1 MKHYIDKIT
10 KQMFGYEQNPN
21 DTNLRELTDEEFEGW
36 RTGILNSYNEE
47 LDVFEFIDKRDFETE
62 KLNKYEYLKN
72 KREESLET
80 GIFIEETIEG
90 QKEPLLKLIKGRT
103 QDLADAMAVF
113 MMLQNGAEKTYWFY
127 SNGVVE
133 EVNSTKMAQI
143 YQSIGNFRSS
153 QFAKESQLKTQVS
166 LAETLQELDSVKW
179 N

>member
-21 DTNLRELTDEEFEGW
+21 DNNLRELTDEEFEGW
-36 RTGILNSYNEE
+36 RNGTLNSYNEE
-47 LDVFEFIDKRDFETE
+47 LDVFEFVDKRDFETE
-62 KLNKYEYLKN
+62 KLNKYEYLKD

-90 QKEPLLKLIKGRT
+90 QEEPLLKLIKGRT
-103 QDLADAMAVF
+103 QDLADAIAVF
-113 MMLQNGAEKTYWFY
+113 MMLQNGVEKTYWFY

-133 EVNSTKMAQI
+133 EVNATKMTQI

-153 QFAKESQLKTQVS
+153 QFAKEAQLKTQVS

>member
-10 KQMFGYEQNPN
+10 KQMFGYEQNTN

-36 RTGILNSYNEE
+36 RNGTLNSYNEE
-47 LDVFEFIDKRDFETE
+47 LDIFEFIDKRDFETE
-62 KLNKYEYLKN
+62 KLNKYKYLKD

-80 GIFIEETIEG
+80 GIFIDETIEV
-90 QKEPLLKLIKGRT
+90 QEEPLLKLIKGRT
-103 QDLADAMAVF
+103 QDLADAMSVF
-113 MMLQNGAEKTYWFY
+113 MMLQNGVEKTYWFY
-127 SNGVVE
+127 SNGFVE
-133 EVNSTKMAQI
+133 EVNVTKMNKI
-143 YQSIGNFRSS
+143 CQSIGNFRSS